1 MGSRRL
7 TSVINAADAK
17 PRAAWSSSRPALTA
31 ADVPGPW
38 MESRWC
44 AGRGVGDARTAA
56 AFVKGAAGALD
67 RAICVRNATDAKIDA
82 RGACPPIAHGPLHN
96 FVLFSKTKFPPVAV
110 PSMPAPGVATQSPPV
125 YYNDALEVIAHQPE
139 PQMLPTYQ
147 VVRNAPEPRV
157 EKSPN
162 PVDHLEDTEE
172 PLAETLE
179 RRKSREEAI
188 FDSVFLSARSV
199 CRGLEGSRR
208 SP

>member
-1 MGSRRL
+1 MYSSNGNGPQQLYASY
-7 TSVINAADAK
+7 D
-17 PRAAWSSSRPALTA
+17 PRDLPQYAL
-31 ADVPGPW
+31 
-38 MESRWC
+38 SQ
-44 AGRGVGDARTAA
+44 
-56 AFVKGAAGALD
+56 
-67 RAICVRNATDAKIDA
+67 
-82 RGACPPIAHGPLHN
+82 
-96 FVLFSKTKFPPVAV
+96 
-110 PSMPAPGVATQSPPV
+110 PGVATQSPPV

-188 FDSVFLSARSV
+188 FDSVF
-199 CRGLEGSRR
+199 
-208 SP
+208 